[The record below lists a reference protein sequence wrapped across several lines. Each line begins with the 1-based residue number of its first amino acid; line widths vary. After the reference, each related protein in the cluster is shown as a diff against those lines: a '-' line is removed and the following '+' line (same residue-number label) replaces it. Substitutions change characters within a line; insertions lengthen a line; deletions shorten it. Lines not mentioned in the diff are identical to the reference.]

1 LPELDDKENEMT
13 IAAGDGTLS
22 GKLMSWKS
30 RAWSLSVA
38 LMMVGLPLP
47 AFAALGGDVTSV
59 RTDQAHMRGA
69 LLRITGAGTYTVH
82 EIQASYGTLVREYVS
97 PSGTVFAVAWQ
108 GPWQP
113 DLRQVL
119 GTYFDHYVQS
129 AQAARAHRS
138 GHGPLLIQEAGLV
151 VQSSGHPRAFVGRAY
166 VPQFLPQGFDA
177 QAIR

>member
-1 LPELDDKENEMT
+1 MT
-13 IAAGDGTLS
+13 IATNDGTRS
-22 GKLMSWKS
+22 GKWLPWK
-30 RAWSLSVA
+30 WSVRLLGTMLVLVA
-38 LMMVGLPLP
+38 LPLP

-69 LLRITGAGTYTVH
+69 LIRITGAGTYSVH
-82 EIQASYGTLVREYVS
+82 EIQSSYGTLVREYVS
-97 PSGTVFAVAWQ
+97 TTGTVFAVAWQ

-129 AQAARAHRS
+129 AQAARVHRS
-138 GHGPLLIQEAGLV
+138 VRAPLLIQESGLV
-151 VQSSGHPRAFVGRAY
+151 VQSSGHPRAFVGSAY
-166 VPQFLPQGFDA
+166 VPQLLPQGFDV